1 MCVKDCP
8 IKNPRQI
15 VETISGLLFHAKFK
29 SILKICYE
37 LKDKIVIFFG
47 SIDMLNAIVIYGVF
61 ELCYFYFYY
70 FDNF

>member
-37 LKDKIVIFFG
+37 LKDKIVKVFG
-47 SIDMLNAIVIYGVF
+47 SIDMLYAIVRS
-61 ELCYFYFYY
+61 L
-70 FDNF
+70 

>member
-47 SIDMLNAIVIYGVF
+47 SIDMLNAIQWKPLNVIT
-61 ELCYFYFYY
+61 
-70 FDNF
+70 DNVIIRLI